1 MITIWNRKLLFDT
14 YDMGKQ
20 GTLRQLLAQNNIEY
34 TYKLAGN
41 AIGSQGKFGSSPQR
55 PLQYK
60 IYVHKKDYDAAKKI
74 MHDQKI
80 F

>member
-1 MITIWNRKLLFDT
+1 MITICNRKLLFDT